1 MPITRSFDDVLA
13 VFRASKPK
21 GKLKSFPDLHY
32 DALAAYSFGD
42 LSRWPKSPPV
52 NTLVRPKSGFEV
64 GSETLTSARALV
76 EYAHFGN
83 AIGTWNAN
91 GEAAFVRGEG
101 WILATVDL
109 TQEQA
114 DDGYEGPGD
123 FVGLLVAL
131 WQVSDGWAAA
141 VLDQGA
147 RELAVRLLGLD
158 AWPASGWQ
166 TESVWYGE

>member
-1 MPITRSFDDVLA
+1 MPIKRSFDDVLA

-21 GKLKSFPDLHY
+21 KKLKSFPDVRY
-32 DALAAYSFGD
+32 DAEATYSFGD
-42 LSRWPKSPPV
+42 LSQWPSDPPV
-52 NTLVRPKSGFEV
+52 NTLVRPGSGFEV

-91 GEAAFVRGEG
+91 GEAAWVCGEG

-123 FVGLLVAL
+123 FVSMLVAL
-131 WQVSDGWAAA
+131 WQLSDGWAAA
-141 VLDQGA
+141 VLDAGE
-147 RELAVRLLGLD
+147 RDLAVKLLGLD
-158 AWPASGWQ
+158 AWPEGGWQ
-166 TESVWYGE
+166 NESVWYGE